1 MNALQIVG
9 ASVTFGVLLVLIVL
23 AAVRKRGQRY

>member
-9 ASVTFGVLLVLIVL
+9 ASVTFGLLLVLIVL
-23 AAVRKRGQRY
+23 AAVRKRGQRD